1 MLPNPPRASQNRQVP
16 KLMPDDSAS
25 FETGT
30 FVSSTAND
38 FGVGKL
44 LSLDGAEAIIEYF
57 DGPSDAAIHEAR
69 VPAETVSQEALER
82 QSRVYIRDPEGS
94 GWSVGTLLWH
104 RPPEARVTYPDGDEE
119 NVSDSQL
126 YIRWNCPVQD
136 PTIFLANQIIESTTY
151 AQARRRFLLLMSQQR
166 SETGGLPCLLSSAV
180 DLEHHQV
187 EVVRRVLQ
195 DPVQRYL
202 LGDEVGLGKTI
213 EAGLLIRQH
222 VCDHPSQH
230 QVLVVVPKTLNQQWR
245 HELATRFGLQAEL
258 DSSICVTEVG
268 KLPSLEAALHP
279 TLVVID
285 EAHQIASLH
294 GGAPAQQI
302 CFDVVRRLA
311 TISPRLLLLTATP
324 LLHNERDYLT
334 MLHLLD
340 PQIYSIEDIEGFRTR
355 VAQRQGIAEACF
367 VLKPDTPNGFL
378 LDAVQRIQEHLPLD
392 PLVKQLAR
400 KLQERLDIEADESD
414 PQRNQ
419 FIEDLRIH
427 LSEVYK
433 LHRRLLRNRRV
444 GELRDLTPGRKG
456 ATLVPYLDKN
466 LSNLFESLERW
477 RACGLAASK
486 HAGSATAP
494 EFFVTEFTKLLG
506 SCLELGHGIQEIL
519 AQRPEAA
526 RLTQSQLSD
535 SFVYPELFEG
545 EAQLLQEMV
554 THAAA
559 TAGSQLRIQ
568 ALGDCITEDL
578 ESAKRWVVFCSA
590 TTIADKVY
598 ASLRKTLPACSVLR
612 HTAEN
617 SEWRS
622 FYSDQA
628 PTVLV
633 CDRSA
638 EEGLNLQGRESVLV
652 HFDLP
657 FSPGRIEQR
666 MGRLD
671 RFGRGNPVRSL
682 VLCAEGTAWEE
693 SWFAFMNEGLD
704 VFRDSIASL
713 QYSTADWL
721 SRGTARSFLIG
732 CDAWSDL
739 AAQLAGE
746 KGEVAREKRRIAEQD
761 AMDIMDLSV
770 DAEQTFVDR
779 LRALETDDFIRHFS
793 EALHTWSKKALRVK
807 FAQEGSGRLGIFRLV
822 LLEELTRIPHRLFK
836 KFFTS
841 GLDPT
846 CHHVSLGNLSGAASR
861 RMSFRRTTAQEGHA
875 LVARY
880 GEAFLDALYEY
891 TRRDDRGT
899 CSALWRA
906 RKKIPQAYEGSY
918 VRLDFVVEAED
929 SSALALCNGSSDPR
943 AIRRAADAIL
953 PPIHLGLWLNSD
965 HEKVTD
971 EKLLAWLRLPPVPP
985 QGPGQEGDWDL
996 DQSHWKMV
1004 AHLDAFKDWHP
1015 RLKRSLEVAL
1025 DIISNSGKFKEH
1037 LLQAKQ
1043 SARSQLRKFESQ
1055 MASRLTILP
1064 KSEREAEA
1072 WQIAAYIEWRNA
1084 LINSLDAPRI
1094 LFDSAG
1100 VMVLDRRGFTF

>member
-1 MLPNPPRASQNRQVP
+1 MPEASTNFQ
-16 KLMPDDSAS
+16 LGS
-25 FETGT
+25 

-38 FGVGKL
+38 FGVGRL
-44 LSLDGAEAIIEYF
+44 LSFDGAEAIVEYF
-57 DGPSDAAIHEAR
+57 DGPSNAAIHEAR
-69 VPAETVSQEALER
+69 LPAETLNQETLER
-82 QSRVYIRDPEGS
+82 QSRVYIRHPDDS

-104 RPPEARVTYPDGDEE
+104 RPPQALVTSPDGDEQ
-119 NVSDSQL
+119 NISDSQL

-136 PTIFLANQIIESTTY
+136 PTIFLANQIIESATY

-166 SETGGLPCLLSSAV
+166 SETGGLSCLLSSAV

-222 VCDHPSQH
+222 VYDHPSQH

-245 HELATRFGLQAEL
+245 HELATRFGLHAEL
-258 DSSICVTEVG
+258 ASSICVTEVD
-268 KLPSLEAALHP
+268 KLPSLEASLHP

-285 EAHQIASLH
+285 EAHQVASLY
-294 GGAPAQQI
+294 GGAPAQQS
-302 CFDVVRRLA
+302 CFEVVRRLA

-340 PQIYSIEDIEGFRTR
+340 PQIYSLEDIEGFRTR

-367 VLKPDTPNGFL
+367 VLRPETPNGFL
-378 LDAVQRIQEHLPLD
+378 LDAVQRIQEQLPHD
-392 PLVKQLAR
+392 PLVKQLTR

-419 FIEDLRIH
+419 SVQDLRIH

-444 GELRDLTPGRKG
+444 GELRALTPGRKG
-456 ATLVPYLDKN
+456 ANLLAYLDKD
-466 LSNLFESLERW
+466 LSGLFESLERW
-477 RACGLAASK
+477 RVCGLAASK
-486 HAGSATAP
+486 HAGSVAKS
-494 EFFVTEFTKLLG
+494 EFFVAQFAKLLG
-506 SCLELGHGIQEIL
+506 SCLELGDGIQEIL
-519 AQRPEAA
+519 EKRPAVAA
-526 RLTQSQLSD
+526 PTGSQLTD

-545 EAQLLQEMV
+545 EAQLLQEMAEY
-554 THAAA
+554 AAA
-559 TAGSQLRIQ
+559 AARSQLRIK
-568 ALGDCITEDL
+568 ALEDHIANDF

-590 TTIADKVY
+590 TNIADKVH
-598 ASLRKTLPACSVLR
+598 ASLRKILSSCKVLR
-612 HTAEN
+612 HSAES
-617 SEWRS
+617 SEWHS
-622 FYSDQA
+622 FYSGQY

-666 MGRLD
+666 TGRLD
-671 RFGRGNPVRSL
+671 RFGRGNPVRSV
-682 VLCAEGTAWEE
+682 VLCADGNPWEE

-713 QYSTADWL
+713 QYSTADWV
-721 SRGTARSFLIG
+721 SRGTTRSFLIG
-732 CDAWSDL
+732 SDAWTDL
-739 AAQLAGE
+739 TDQLTGE
-746 KGEVAREKRRIAEQD
+746 KGEVVREKRRIAEQD

-779 LRALETDDFIRHFS
+779 LRALETGDFIRRFS
-793 EALHTWSKKALRVK
+793 EELLTWSNKALKVK
-807 FAQEGSGRLGIFRLV
+807 VVRHQSDLSGVFRLV
-822 LLEELTRIPHRLFK
+822 LVEELTRIPHRLFE
-836 KFFTS
+836 KFFAC
-841 GLDPT
+841 GLDPS
-846 CHHVSLGNLSGAASR
+846 CRRVSLGPRSGAASR
-861 RMSFRRTTAQEGHA
+861 RMSFSRAKAQEGNA

-880 GEAFLDALYEY
+880 GETFLDALYEY

-899 CSALWRA
+899 CSALWRG

-918 VRLDFVVEAED
+918 VRLDFIVEAEV

-965 HEKVTD
+965 HEMVTD
-971 EKLLAWLRLPPVPP
+971 KKLLAWLQAPLVPP
-985 QGPGQEGDWDL
+985 PGPSEDGDWDL
-996 DQSHWKMV
+996 DQSHWKVV

-1025 DIISNSGKFKEH
+1025 DIIRNSKKFKEH
-1037 LLQAKQ
+1037 ILQSKEP
-1043 SARSQLRKFESQ
+1043 ARSQLRKFESQ
-1055 MASRLTILP
+1055 MASRLTVLP
-1064 KSEREAEA
+1064 NSEKEAEA
-1072 WQIAAYIEWRNA
+1072 RQIAAYLDWRNA
-1084 LINSLDAPRI
+1084 LIDSLETPRI
-1094 LFDSAG
+1094 FFDSAG
-1100 VMVLDRRGFTF
+1100 VIVLDRRTFKF